1 MILQTFQGYLYIM
14 SKSVWKVRLIFSVA
28 TAVKAI
34 VYNNVK
40 GEKIM
45 ADKKELKDNELK
57 KDLKEEELENVGGG
71 YVFFDRYGSGKWQII
86 SDRTGSVKNDGF
98 LSKEAAQEWAE
109 KTGYGT
115 DEILWDDLDKL
126 RKDFEKEKASWN
138 KK

>member
-1 MILQTFQGYLYIM
+1 M
-14 SKSVWKVRLIFSVA
+14 SKSVWKVTLSFSVA
-28 TAVKAI
+28 TTVKTI
-34 VYNNVK
+34 VYNYVK
-40 GEKIM
+40 EKKM
-45 ADKKELKDNELK
+45 TDKKELKEEK
-57 KDLKEEELENVGGG
+57 VLKEDELEKVDGG

-86 SDRTGSVKNDGF
+86 SDRTGSVKNGGF